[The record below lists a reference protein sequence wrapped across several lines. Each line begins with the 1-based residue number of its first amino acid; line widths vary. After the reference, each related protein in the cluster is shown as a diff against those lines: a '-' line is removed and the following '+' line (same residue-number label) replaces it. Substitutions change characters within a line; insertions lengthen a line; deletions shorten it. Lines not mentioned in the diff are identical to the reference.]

1 MTKHRLLALLVPAA
15 IGLAGAG
22 TIATTSLNPAYG
34 ASQPQQVTVTGHCTG
49 RSRSV
54 LQANREDTGKLSVDF
69 SVDMAIHRAGVIWNG
84 KVTDNG
90 TAVWKGTKR
99 TLADGSFDI
108 NLLFAPRLGA
118 NLIQA
123 KATNPA
129 TGETCM
135 ASAAL

>member
-1 MTKHRLLALLVPAA
+1 MGKWT
-15 IGLAGAG
+15 AGRWN
-22 TIATTSLNPAYG
+22 LP
-34 ASQPQQVTVTGHCTG
+34 SQ
-49 RSRSV
+49 RI
-54 LQANREDTGKLSVDF
+54 NF
-69 SVDMAIHRAGVIWNG
+69 
-84 KVTDNG
+84 
-90 TAVWKGTKR
+90 TKR

-108 NLLFAPRLGA
+108 NLLFAPRPGA